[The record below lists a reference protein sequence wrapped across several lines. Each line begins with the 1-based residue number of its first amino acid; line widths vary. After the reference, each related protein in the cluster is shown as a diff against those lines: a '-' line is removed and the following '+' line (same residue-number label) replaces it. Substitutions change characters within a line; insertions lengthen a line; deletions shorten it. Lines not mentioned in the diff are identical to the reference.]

1 MYFKRDTYRGD
12 IILNK
17 QVSVRK
23 DKIHHFE
30 VVTPRKVFHFITP
43 RKVFHFRCKE
53 GDSATYWVKLIRAA
67 IKAKTEKEKQK
78 K

>member
-30 VVTPRKVFHFITP
+30 VVTPRKVFHF
-43 RKVFHFRCKE
+43 RCKE